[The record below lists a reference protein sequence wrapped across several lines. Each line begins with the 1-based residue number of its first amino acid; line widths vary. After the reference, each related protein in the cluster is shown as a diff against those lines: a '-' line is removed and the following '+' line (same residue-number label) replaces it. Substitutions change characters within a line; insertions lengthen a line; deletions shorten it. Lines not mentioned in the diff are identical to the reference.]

1 MLTLQEAEEF
11 ARELA
16 TRAVVEGDRI
26 RPELLRREDAILVL
40 WRELERVREDR
51 DKRIQRRI

>member
-16 TRAVVEGDRI
+16 TRAVVDGDRI
-26 RPELLRREDAILVL
+26 RPDLIRREDAILVL
-40 WRELERVREDR
+40 WRELERVRMAQYAEAD
-51 DKRIQRRI
+51 